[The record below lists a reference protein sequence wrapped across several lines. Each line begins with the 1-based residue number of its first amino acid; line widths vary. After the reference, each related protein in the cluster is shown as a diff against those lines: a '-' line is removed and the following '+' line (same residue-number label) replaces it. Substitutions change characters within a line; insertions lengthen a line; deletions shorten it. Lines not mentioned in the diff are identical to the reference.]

1 MTRVIY
7 LAPGEARCS
16 GSKCRH
22 PNPCARKLAEG
33 RPDLPLADFSFPSG
47 FGQAECWG
55 PVWARFKSLASAV
68 KPASGQGPK
77 EWIGGA
83 V

>member
-1 MTRVIY
+1 MNRVIY
-7 LAPGEARCS
+7 LAPGEPRCW
-16 GSKCRH
+16 GSKCKH
-22 PNPCARKLAEG
+22 PNPCARKLADP

-47 FGQAECWG
+47 YGQADCSG
-55 PVWARFKSLASAV
+55 PTWKRFMPLREAV
-68 KPASGQGPK
+68 KPAHQQGPK